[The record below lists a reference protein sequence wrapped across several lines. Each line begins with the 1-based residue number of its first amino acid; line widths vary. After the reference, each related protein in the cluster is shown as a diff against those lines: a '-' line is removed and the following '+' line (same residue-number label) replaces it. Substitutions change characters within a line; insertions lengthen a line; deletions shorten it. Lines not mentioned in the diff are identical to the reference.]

1 MCSIEGFTGHAN
13 FSIEQFTSFNKDRGP
28 DDTNYYED
36 GHISLGHNLL
46 KISPNNTSKVQPYV
60 TDKGNVLCFNGAIY
74 GIDDQWDTE
83 WLANRI
89 EERGIHSLRHNVNGQ
104 WAFTWYEPSKER
116 VWLVRDHYGQK
127 PLYYYTSNKNIYF
140 SSTPKPLYALL
151 NKHNKFDIDAQA
163 LGLYNDQHSRFYF
176 GSNFP
181 YLGIRRVAPG
191 EIILFDMKQHKITA
205 RDSLWD
211 QPGNRLEWNLDMN
224 LKWDPEELEETF
236 VECFNEVYDHGP
248 GIKKTVSLSGG
259 LDSTLIASILRDKEG
274 FSATT
279 CSWQDSEVNTDKL
292 NSHMLLES
300 KIAEQT
306 CNEFGIEFNKS
317 VVPRDFNPLMKEAYR
332 ALGIPIWDRNR
343 IIPRYV
349 NVKKAA
355 ENGNKVFIAGDCA
368 DELLTGYNG
377 DFNMF
382 YPSHAKRK
390 SFSRRTLD
398 VNNNYW
404 ASLKRF
410 IPYWLF
416 GNDHINNW
424 CFTRTLAEGDSF
436 CTVAD
441 HLAGSF
447 GMESRL
453 PFLHQRLAK
462 YLLTIPG
469 AYKLHVP
476 FKHESFAEDYKKRK
490 DQRFWRMGNWKPVL
504 RDHMKSHYPKQVLNR
519 DRKIGFANPWDARND
534 KLNKEYGKTDVE
546 YVKLLH
552 QSLTL
557 DDK

>member
-36 GHISLGHNLL
+36 KGIALGHNLL
-46 KISPNNTSKVQPYV
+46 KISPNTTTRVQPYV

-74 GIDDQWDTE
+74 GINDQWDTE

-89 EERGIHSLRHNVNGQ
+89 EERGIRSLRHNVNGQ
-104 WAFTWYEPSKER
+104 WAFAWYEPGKNR
-116 VWLVRDHYGQK
+116 VWLVRDHFGQK
-127 PLYYYTSNKNIYF
+127 PLYYFTYKGNIYF
-140 SSTPKPLYALL
+140 SSTPKPLYAVV
-151 NKHNKFDIDAQA
+151 NKINMFGIDTKAFA
-163 LGLYNDQHSRFYF
+163 LYNSQHNRFYY
-176 GSNFP
+176 GKNFP
-181 YLGIRRVAPG
+181 YKGIKRLAPG
-191 EIILFDMKQHKITA
+191 EIMCFDMNEGKVSA
-205 RDSLWD
+205 RDSLWKD
-211 QPGNRLEWNLDMN
+211 PKLEWNLDMN
-224 LKWDPEELEETF
+224 LKWDPEELEEEI
-236 VECFNEVYDHGP
+236 VECFNEVFDHGP

-259 LDSTLIASILRDKEG
+259 LDSTLIASVLKDKEG
-274 FSATT
+274 FSATS
-279 CSWQDSEVNTDKL
+279 CSWEDSEIATKELNT
-292 NSHMLLES
+292 HMFLES
-300 KIAEQT
+300 NIAEQT
-306 CNEFGIEFNKS
+306 CNEFGIEFDKS
-317 VVPRDFNPLMKEAYR
+317 IVPRDFNPLMKEAYQ

-355 ENGNKVFIAGDCA
+355 ENGNKVFMAGDCA
-368 DELLTGYNG
+368 DEILTGYNG
-377 DFNMF
+377 DFNTF
-382 YPSHAKRK
+382 YPSHASKK
-390 SFSRRTLD
+390 SFDKSWLNT
-398 VNNNYW
+398 NNNYW
-404 ASLKRF
+404 SSLRTF
-410 IPYWLF
+410 IPHWLF

-476 FKHESFAEDYKKRK
+476 FKHELFADDYIKRK
-490 DQRFWRMGNWKPVL
+490 DQRFWRMGNWKPIL
-504 RDHMKSHYPKQVLNR
+504 RDHMKQYYPEHVLKR
-519 DRKIGFANPWDARND
+519 ERKIGFANPWNARND
-534 KLNKEYGKTDVE
+534 KLNQEYGKTDVE

-557 DDK
+557 DNK